1 MRNEMEQVLA
11 EYPDARQQPLTG
23 HPLAALLTHD
33 LADDVR
39 DLVASDSFRV
49 TGSPGRGN
57 WAETPWLAVFDR
69 LVTETAQRGFYVVYL
84 FRGDG
89 SALYLSL
96 SQRTTEV
103 LNLVGRKTYLDELRR
118 RASTFV
124 ALLSG
129 RDIGSLITGP
139 IDLRGSGELTKGY
152 EAGNIVAV
160 LYEAGRLPDEAALQ
174 LDLDRLMDLYGV
186 LVQSQDALADDADPA
201 AVALAISAGME
212 ALKERWHRR
221 SERNPRLAR
230 DAKRYHGTTCVVC
243 GFNFEVTYGEI
254 GVDFIEAHHLTPFSE
269 LEGRPTHL
277 DPRTDFA
284 VVCPNCHRMLHKR
297 TPPLLPDELR
307 ALVQPDLISDRE
319 SEGGHGT
326 R

>member
-1 MRNEMEQVLA
+1 MEQVLA
-11 EYPDARQQPLTG
+11 EYPAAQQEPLTG
-23 HPLAALLTHD
+23 HPLATLLTHD

-39 DLVASDSFRV
+39 DLVASDSYRV
-49 TGSPGRGN
+49 TGSPGRGS
-57 WAETPWLAVFDR
+57 WAETPWVAVFDR

-96 SQRTTEV
+96 SQGTTEV
-103 LNLVGRKTYLDELRR
+103 LNLVGRRTYLEELRR

-129 RDIGSLITGP
+129 SDLTSMAAGP
-139 IDLRGSGELTKGY
+139 IDLGGSGELTKGY
-152 EAGNIVAV
+152 EAGNIVAIR
-160 LYEAGRLPDEAALQ
+160 YDAGRLPGEAALQ
-174 LDLDRLMDLYGV
+174 QNLDRLMDLYGV
-186 LVQSQDALADDADPA
+186 LVQSQDALAEDADPA
-201 AVALAISAGME
+201 AVEAAISAGFE
-212 ALKERWHRR
+212 AMKERWHRR

-269 LEGRPTHL
+269 LEGRPTQL

-297 TPPLLPDELR
+297 TPPLSPDELR
-307 ALVQPDLISDRE
+307 ALVRPGLTSM
-319 SEGGHGT
+319 
-326 R
+326 